1 MGRKM
6 AINEIVLM
14 VANICLAIFTLV
26 LAIFTYYLYS
36 EARKTREYQIELN
49 RPELSVIFQ
58 PSKRFIQWIN
68 IHIKNIG
75 RSPIYNLKLEKV
87 EGEIISFNGKKISE
101 LEYLKKINYLSPNQE
116 ITQFFFNFVG
126 NNLKPEEIKFDL
138 FFKYEDEKRNI
149 YRKKFSID
157 FGQFMDMS
165 QLGEEP
171 LYKISKNIEEIKTD
185 IHHLSSGFHKLN
197 VITQTK
203 KEKQLEEK
211 KFIEGIKTRQK
222 EIKKKNETN
231 TNK

>member
-1 MGRKM
+1 MELS
-6 AINEIVLM
+6 EIILII
-14 VANICLAIFTLV
+14 ANICLAIFTLV

-49 RPELSVIFQ
+49 KPELSVTFD
-58 PSKRFIQWIN
+58 PSKRYIQWIN

-75 RSPIYNLKLEKV
+75 KSPIYNLELEKV
-87 EGEIISFNGKKISE
+87 ERDVVCFNNKKISE
-101 LEYLKKINYLSPNQE
+101 LEYLKKINYLRPEQE
-116 ITQFFFNFVG
+116 IIQFFYNFVG
-126 NNLKPEEIKFDL
+126 GSIKPEEINFDL
-138 FFKYEDEKRNI
+138 FFKYEDEKKNI

-171 LYKISKNIEEIKTD
+171 LYKISENIEKIKTE

-203 KEKQLEEK
+203 KEKQMEEK
-211 KFIEGIKTRQK
+211 KFIEGIKKRQK
-222 EIKKKNETN
+222 ETSKKNETN